1 MSPNRHC
8 VPALLMGC
16 LLATGP
22 QAAEKI
28 YQWRDAEGGVH
39 YGDRPGQADA
49 QILEFE
55 TAPPTDPDPGDRQ
68 RLRRRV
74 LEQFSDERE
83 ARRRTAAEQA
93 EAERQRRQNC
103 EHAREQLWRYTHSG
117 YLYELNDN
125 GTRRILDNQ
134 ERGKLEAHARAA
146 VDQYCK

>member
-8 VPALLMGC
+8 VPALLIGC
-16 LLATGP
+16 LLATSP

-28 YQWRDAEGGVH
+28 YQWRDAEGGVY

-49 QILEFE
+49 RILEFQA
-55 TAPPTDPDPGDRQ
+55 APPADPDSGDRQ
-68 RLRRRV
+68 RLRGRV

-93 EAERQRRQNC
+93 EAERLRRQNC

-117 YLYELNDN
+117 YVYELNDD
-125 GTRRILDNQ
+125 GTRRILDEQ
-134 ERGKLEAHARAA
+134 ERRMLEARTRAA
-146 VDQYCK
+146 VDQNCK